1 MEVVS
6 GGFPL
11 GVVIGA
17 VVMVLVAAALI
28 TWAIR
33 TTARPK

>member
-1 MEVVS
+1 MEVVG

-33 TTARPK
+33 TTAGPK

>member
-1 MEVVS
+1 MQVVS

-11 GVVIGA
+11 GVIIGA
-17 VVMVLVAAALI
+17 AVMVLVAAALI
-28 TWAIR
+28 TLAIR

>member
-1 MEVVS
+1 MQVVTES
-6 GGFPL
+6 FPL

-33 TTARPK
+33 TTARPM